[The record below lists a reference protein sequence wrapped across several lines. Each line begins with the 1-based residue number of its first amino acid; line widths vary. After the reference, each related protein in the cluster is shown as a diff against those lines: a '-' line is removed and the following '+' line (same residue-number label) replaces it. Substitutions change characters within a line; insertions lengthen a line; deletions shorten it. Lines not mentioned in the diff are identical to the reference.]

1 MAFDPKYTDP
11 VVRFQ
16 KALAMARRGAPT
28 PNALAPGALASV
40 IQNNPA
46 DVSASLATHIAQH
59 SFLDE
64 MSAAN
69 LVDANLPTLGTTQD
83 KATAVSAAATSA
95 TSVTALVEL
104 SDPVMLWPGAR
115 FVFAGAL
122 VLTLV
127 LALVFIFV
135 LTQGSTNVATAAYAS
150 LAAVAGLSLVGM
162 LVLVMGYKNVT
173 IKGGTPSI

>member
-1 MAFDPKYTDP
+1 MAFDPRYTDP

-16 KALAMARRGAPT
+16 QALAVARRGAPT
-28 PNALAPGALASV
+28 PNALAPGALTTV

-46 DVSASLATHIAQH
+46 DVSGSLATHIAQH

-64 MSAAN
+64 ASAAH
-69 LVDANLPTLGTTQD
+69 LVDLVLPAQGTAQDQAN
-83 KATAVSAAATSA
+83 AVSAAATSTA
-95 TSVTALVEL
+95 SATALVEL

-115 FVFAGAL
+115 FAFAGTL

-127 LALVFIFV
+127 LAVVFIFV

-150 LAAVAGLSLVGM
+150 LASVAGLSLVGM

-173 IKGGTPSI
+173 IKGGTPTL